1 MRNLVCYLLI
11 VFAISPIFSQ
21 TNPSQYQ
28 ELNYRMIGPFRAGRT
43 VGAVGVPSQPNV
55 FYIGVNNGGVW
66 KTDDYGRTWNPIFDE
81 APTGSIGDLA
91 VSPSH
96 PNIIYVGT
104 GEGMHR
110 PDLSVGDGMF
120 KSIDGGKSWQHIGLE
135 DVQQVGRVI
144 VHPTNPDI
152 VFVAGM
158 GHPYGTNTTRG
169 VFKSMDGGK
178 TWKKT
183 LYINS
188 QTGAIQVELD
198 PNNSQIVFATLWEHQ
213 EGPWEN
219 AKFSGNNSGLYKSTD
234 GGETWNKITKGLPT
248 AEDGLGRVWVT
259 TSLSNSQRMYAMV
272 NARNNGGIYRSD
284 NAGESWSLVHTNRR
298 LLGRDIQVHPNNENV
313 VFIANVAS
321 YRSDDAGKTW
331 TSIKAH
337 LEVMIINVCGLT
349 HYNQT
354 FGCSLQTKELSLL

>member
-1 MRNLVCYLLI
+1 MRSFVCYF
-11 VFAISPIFSQ
+11 FAIFSISLTSSQ
-21 TNPSQYQ
+21 SNPSQYQ
-28 ELNYRMIGPFRAGRT
+28 ELSYRMIGPFRAGRT
-43 VGAVGVPSQPNV
+43 VGAVGIPSQPNV
-55 FYIGVNNGGVW
+55 FFIGVNNGGVW

-91 VSPSH
+91 VSPSN

-120 KSIDGGKSWQHIGLE
+120 KSIDGGKSWQHIGLG
-135 DVQQVGRVI
+135 DIQQVGRVI

-158 GHPYGTNTTRG
+158 GHPYGANTTRG
-169 VFKSMDGGK
+169 VFKTIDGGK

-188 QTGAIQVELD
+188 QTGAIQVALD

-219 AKFSGNNSGLYKSTD
+219 AKFSGNNSGLHKSTD
-234 GGETWNKITKGLPT
+234 GGETWKKITNGLPG
-248 AEDGLGRVWVT
+248 AMMAWVGYGLQ
-259 TSLSNSQRMYAMV
+259 L
-272 NARNNGGIYRSD
+272 
-284 NAGESWSLVHTNRR
+284 
-298 LLGRDIQVHPNNENV
+298 P
-313 VFIANVAS
+313 
-321 YRSDDAGKTW
+321 
-331 TSIKAH
+331 
-337 LEVMIINVCGLT
+337 
-349 HYNQT
+349 
-354 FGCSLQTKELSLL
+354 